1 MNERQDTT
9 LSKINDLLEQSFK
22 LRVNN
27 LKESTNL
34 ATQALDLSEKI
45 GDQLSIGKSLNML
58 SLFSMISGRGNEALC
73 LAERAIICFETLG
86 DERGVADA
94 KYSIAGIHYKTNNYH
109 LGMIYLIDAL
119 VIYQKYDD
127 WYNQSRTQKSLG
139 TIYEILG
146 DENSASEAY
155 RIAIETA
162 KKCKN
167 WNLESNVYNP
177 MSGILLKK
185 HKPEEAF
192 KMINRSIALKLKTGD
207 DRGLAFAIYG
217 RGKVYYYKKEYDKAN
232 IDFKE
237 ALSKHEKYNE
247 VFGIG
252 MTKHK
257 LAQLYLETGEKEK
270 AKDILKEVV
279 AFGEEYNLSRTK
291 FKASHLLYEIYRA
304 DNDHKKALKYL
315 ENYLIEKDA
324 SINSQTLKVIG
335 NYERI
340 SKIKYEQQEENLRRE
355 KEAII
360 LKEKQTEETANMRQ
374 AFLSAMSHEIRTP
387 LNAVTSIISLLKERA
402 DADDQ
407 KLLTSLQ
414 FSSKNL
420 MRIINDILD
429 FSKLDSDK
437 MELEMHSVNFEE
449 LIYNIKET
457 YVGMALEKGIDLNV
471 HIDVALCKFYI
482 LDETKLFQI
491 LGNLVSNAIKY
502 TNKGSVSIDIELIS
516 SLKSKDTISFSVKD
530 TGVGIAKEEQVK
542 LFDSFYIPSTVTTR
556 NNGGTGLGLAIVKK
570 IVELYGS
577 KVTLA
582 SQKGK
587 GSIFQF
593 SLVLKQAQT
602 IVKIDPKQTSQL
614 SGKIAILAEDNEVN
628 ALVMGQLL
636 KKWGIHIKRVKNG
649 QDAVK
654 IAKEGKV
661 DFILMDIHMPG
672 MNGFDAAKLIRGSAL
687 DNQQTPIYALTA
699 DVTAVNNDDYLTY
712 FDGFLW
718 KPLQIDRLFDTLVNN
733 NKADSK

>member
-1 MNERQDTT
+1 MTQKYDVKSEITN
-9 LSKINDLLEQSFK
+9 LLEQSYK
-22 LRVNN
+22 HRVNN
-27 LKESTNL
+27 LQESVKL
-34 ATQALDLSEKI
+34 ANEALELSEKAN
-45 GDQLSIGKSLNML
+45 DKSLIGKSLNML
-58 SLFSMISGRGNEALC
+58 SLFNMISGRGSEALSF
-73 LAERAIICFETLG
+73 AERAITYFELLE

-119 VIYQKYDD
+119 VIYQKYSD
-127 WYNQSRTQKSLG
+127 WHNQSRTQKSLG

-146 DENSASEAY
+146 DENNASEAY

-167 WNLESNVYNP
+167 KNLESNVYNP

-185 HKPEEAF
+185 HKPKEALEV
-192 KMINRSIALKLKTGD
+192 INKSIALKLETGD

-217 RGKVYYYKKEYDKAN
+217 RGKVYAYNRKYEKASS
-232 IDFKE
+232 DYLK
-237 ALSKHEKYNE
+237 ALGIHEKYND

-257 LAQLYLETGEKEK
+257 LAQLYLEVGEQER
-270 AKDILKEVV
+270 AKTLLKEVV
-279 AFGEEYNLSRTK
+279 GFGEKYNLSRTK
-291 FKASHLLYEIYRA
+291 FKASHLLYEIYRGE
-304 DNDHKKALKYL
+304 NDQKNALKYL

-324 SINSQTLKVIG
+324 SINSQTLRVIE

-360 LKEKQTEETANMRQ
+360 IKKKQAEETANMRQ

-387 LNAVTSIISLLKERA
+387 LNAVTSIISMLKDRA
-402 DADDQ
+402 DEDDQ

-429 FSKLDSDK
+429 FSKLDSNK
-437 MELEMHSVNFEE
+437 MELEMHPVNFEE
-449 LIYNIKET
+449 LINNIRET
-457 YVGMALEKGIDLNV
+457 YLGMALEKGVELNV
-471 HIDVALCKFYI
+471 QIDVAISKFYM

-502 TNKGSVSIDIELIS
+502 TNEGTVSINIELMS
-516 SLKSKDTISFSVKD
+516 SKGNKDRVYFSVQD
-530 TGVGIAKEEQVK
+530 TGVGIDIDEQHK
-542 LFDSFYIPSTVTTR
+542 LFDSFYIPSTITTR

-577 KVTLA
+577 SIILT
-582 SQKGK
+582 SEKGK
-587 GSIFQF
+587 GSTFGF
-593 SLVLKQAQT
+593 ELVLQQAKPT
-602 IVKIDPKQTSQL
+602 IHIDKKQTDQL
-614 SGKIAILAEDNEVN
+614 KNKTAILAEDNEVN
-628 ALVMGQLL
+628 ALVMGQLF
-636 KKWGIHIKRVKNG
+636 KKWGIKIKRVKNG
-649 QDAVK
+649 LDAVE
-654 IAKEGKV
+654 IAKKIKV
-661 DFILMDIHMPG
+661 DFILMDIHMPDL
-672 MNGFDAAKLIRGSAL
+672 NGFDAAKLIKGSVNE
-687 DNQQTPIYALTA
+687 NQHTPIYALTA
-699 DVTAVNNDDYLTY
+699 DVTAVNNDDYLSC

-718 KPLQIDRLFDTLVNN
+718 KPLQIDRLFDTLANQKKNN
-733 NKADSK
+733 